1 MKKVLLVFSLI
12 LLFMTGCGT
21 DMGTPT
27 AKVEEFLGKYQKMD
41 SEVLTQLDSVISTD
55 EKMSDSQKD
64 EYRGLMEKQY
74 QNLSY
79 KIKNEE
85 IDGDK
90 ATVDVEIE
98 VYDYATSITKS
109 KKYYSDHRDEFMDDT
124 DNNTDKNNSSEEVD
138 EGDEVIGGVA
148 EDAADAIGDAVED
161 MLDETKKFVDYK
173 LSQLKDVTDKAKYDI
188 TFYLSKDEDGEWEL
202 ENISDVDR
210 QKLHGLYEG

>member
-1 MKKVLLVFSLI
+1 MKKVLLIFSLC

-55 EKMSDSQKD
+55 EKMSDDQKN

-109 KKYYSDHRDEFMDDT
+109 KKYYNDHRDEFMDDDSKEDD
-124 DNNTDKNNSSEEVD
+124 DNSAKEVD

-148 EDAADAIGDAVED
+148 EDATDAIEDAVED
-161 MLDETKKFVDYK
+161 MFDETKKFVDYK

-188 TFYLSKDEDGEWEL
+188 TFYLSKDENGEWEL

>member
-109 KKYYSDHRDEFMDDT
+109 KKYYNDHRDEFMDDT